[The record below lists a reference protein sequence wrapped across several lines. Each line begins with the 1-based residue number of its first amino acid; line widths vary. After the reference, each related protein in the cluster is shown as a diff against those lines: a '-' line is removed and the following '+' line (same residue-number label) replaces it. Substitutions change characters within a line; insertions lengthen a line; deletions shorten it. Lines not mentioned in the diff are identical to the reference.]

1 MKRIQIRI
9 ALLLLYV
16 GVLGYFFYPKG
27 YSPLEGEGLRWT
39 LTFAGVLILLIALY
53 LILRYR
59 EKKRSNTQRRERVK
73 KESKTYIPIE

>member
-27 YSPLEGEGLRWT
+27 YS
-39 LTFAGVLILLIALY
+39 
-53 LILRYR
+53 LRYR
-59 EKKRSNTQRRERVK
+59 EKKRSKYEYGKYPEKGEGQEEK
-73 KESKTYIPIE
+73 

>member
-27 YSPLEGEGLRWT
+27 LSPLEGEGLRWT

-59 EKKRSNTQRRERVK
+59 EKKRSKYEYGQYPEK
-73 KESKTYIPIE
+73 GEGQEGK